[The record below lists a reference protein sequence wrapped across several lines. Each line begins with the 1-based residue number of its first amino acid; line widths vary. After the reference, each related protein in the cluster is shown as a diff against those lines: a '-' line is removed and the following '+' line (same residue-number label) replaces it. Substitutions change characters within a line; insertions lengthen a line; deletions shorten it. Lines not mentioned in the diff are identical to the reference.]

1 MCFSLDLIN
10 FSGADSLHMI
20 YSAEL
25 FAVLIRIKA
34 VLITLSVVAGIPQG
48 LYRGRTCQ
56 CVNALVSSRN
66 ANETSPWGDGNL
78 ADKGVIKYFSN
89 FKNSCTICILKKWIY
104 NHKLEIQ

>member
-1 MCFSLDLIN
+1 MQKCVCFSPLHVAVLTSQAVSPAEPGRMRFSHDLII

-48 LYRGRTCQ
+48 LYRGRMCECALRMRE
-56 CVNALVSSRN
+56 CVFRL
-66 ANETSPWGDGNL
+66 
-78 ADKGVIKYFSN
+78 I
-89 FKNSCTICILKKWIY
+89 
-104 NHKLEIQ
+104 